1 MAVLQDVEK
10 TSGQVSH
17 PAVLYQQI
25 RFRNWAL
32 AVLLLA
38 ALLFFLNLGDRA
50 LWGPEGRWAEV
61 TREMQLTGNYFWPTI
76 NGKPYYDK
84 PLPSYWLIAAAAYFT
99 GNLDEFAVRLPS
111 AFAGLFGVALVIVL
125 TRQLYGGRT
134 AVIAGLILATS
145 YSYVF
150 WSRAASADM
159 ETVTGVLAAL
169 TLYFRNWE
177 RPNGWWIVGLWLAMT
192 LTSLTKGLQGFALP
206 LLIIGVY
213 SLLSDGW
220 RNLAKKTLHGPL
232 KARLTWF
239 VSQSGWLFNQK
250 TLLAIGIGG
259 LIYAL
264 PFAISS
270 ALMDSNIG
278 PHKVLLENVVRFVE
292 PFDHKDPIYLYTYV
306 IFALM
311 APWSF
316 FLPAA
321 LVHTH
326 SKPAGKNDR
335 FVLAYFWATFIFFTF
350 SGSRRDYY
358 LLPILPAAAILVARL
373 FSTSR
378 EAWNRWVRWLTNTGY
393 LTLSVSVV
401 MMVLA
406 AGTIL
411 AVHPGVLSV
420 LPPVVDR
427 IVFVAFW
434 TFLFMLVAT
443 IVPFL
448 SWRPERIAVAVSV
461 VAYIFMMFTF
471 VYVLPIS
478 DKFRQ
483 EKAFAQS
490 VRAAL
495 NGNMTRLVLYRASG
509 PSLIY
514 YLAAEKPI
522 PEFSDSN
529 DLAVHIDN
537 HPDVWIL
544 ADETNP
550 PTLSYP
556 TSKVARAQ
564 DFRWGKFRF
573 ESKYALFRVDRYADS
588 NTN

>member
-10 TSGQVSH
+10 TLRPVSH
-17 PAVLYQQI
+17 PPFLHQEI

-99 GNLDEFAVRLPS
+99 GNLDEFTVRLPS
-111 AFAGLFGVALVIVL
+111 ALAGLFGVALLIVL

-150 WSRAASADM
+150 WSRSASADM

-169 TLYFRNWE
+169 TLYFRNRE
-177 RPNGWWIVGLWLAMT
+177 RPNGWWIVGLWLIMV

-239 VSQSGWLFNQK
+239 LSQSGWLFNQK

-264 PFAISS
+264 PFTISS

-335 FVLAYFWATFIFFTF
+335 FVLAYFWATFIFFTL

-358 LLPILPAAAILVARL
+358 LLPILPAAAIVVARL
-373 FSTSR
+373 FASTR
-378 EAWNRWVRWLTNTGY
+378 ETWNRWVRWLVQGGYVLIALIVLLMVVATGITAF
-393 LTLSVSVV
+393 LPSLRPSAVNDLPALVEQSVWFGFWVFLAMLIAVVPLSWNLLPRR
-401 MMVLA
+401 LA
-406 AGTIL
+406 F
-411 AVHPGVLSV
+411 S
-420 LPPVVDR
+420 
-427 IVFVAFW
+427 
-434 TFLFMLVAT
+434 TFFAAYSFML
-443 IVPFL
+443 F
-448 SWRPERIAVAVSV
+448 
-461 VAYIFMMFTF
+461 IFI
-471 VYVLPIS
+471 YVLPTNEPL
-478 DKFRQ
+478 RG
-483 EKAFAQS
+483 EKVFAQT
-490 VRAAL
+490 VRATL
-495 NGNMTRLVLYRASG
+495 DGHLDKLVLYKTRGAT
-509 PSLIY
+509 LVY
-514 YLAAEKPI
+514 YLGAEKPI
-522 PEFSDSN
+522 PEFFDSD
-529 DLAVHIDN
+529 DLASHIDN
-537 HPDVWIL
+537 NTDVWIV
-544 ADETNP
+544 ADESDP
-550 PTLSYP
+550 PSLPFPISTTTRSADY
-556 TSKVARAQ
+556 
-564 DFRWGKFRF
+564 RWAKSGFVG
-573 ESKYALFRVDRYADS
+573 EYVLLHVDKG
-588 NTN
+588 